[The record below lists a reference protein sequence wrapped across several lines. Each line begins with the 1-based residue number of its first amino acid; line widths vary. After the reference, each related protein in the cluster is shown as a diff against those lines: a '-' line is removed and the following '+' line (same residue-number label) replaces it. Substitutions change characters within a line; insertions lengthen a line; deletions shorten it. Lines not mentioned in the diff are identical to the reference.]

1 MKMRPI
7 PLPQII
13 PEAPSTGPSYRSDRV
28 AAQQLAK
35 AERRRKRKESQDAG
49 DEAEQGAEPSV
60 PGPAQA
66 PVPSRHSETQGTP
79 GAGTRPSQGPGS
91 RFDSLA

>member
-1 MKMRPI
+1 MRPI

-35 AERRRKRKESQDAG
+35 AERRRKRKESQDTG
-49 DEAEQGAEPSV
+49 DGADQGGEPSAG
-60 PGPAQA
+60 PGQA
-66 PVPSRHSETQGTP
+66 PVSPRQSETQGAQE
-79 GAGTRPSQGPGS
+79 AGTRPSQGPGS

>member
-28 AAQQLAK
+28 AAQQLA
-35 AERRRKRKESQDAG
+35 RTQRRKKRKDKAG
-49 DEAEQGAEPSV
+49 DESDVDGS
-60 PGPAQA
+60 
-66 PVPSRHSETQGTP
+66 
-79 GAGTRPSQGPGS
+79 AGNTSDAADSGSNQSQSPITNQTSPMPRPIHGPGS
-91 RFDSLA
+91 RIDTKA

>member
-13 PEAPSTGPSYRSDRV
+13 PQSPSAGPSYRSDRV

-35 AERRRKRKESQDAG
+35 AERRRKRKDG
-49 DEAEQGAEPSV
+49 DEEERGSRKREDGDEP
-60 PGPAQA
+60 
-66 PVPSRHSETQGTP
+66 
-79 GAGTRPSQGPGS
+79 GPGS
-91 RFDSLA
+91 RFDGMA